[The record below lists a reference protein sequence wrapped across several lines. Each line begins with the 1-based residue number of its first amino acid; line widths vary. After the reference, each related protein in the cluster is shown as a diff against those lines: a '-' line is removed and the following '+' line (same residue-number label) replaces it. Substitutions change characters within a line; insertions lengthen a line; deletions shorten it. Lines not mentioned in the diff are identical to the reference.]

1 MGIKFLATIASLAV
15 LLMAI
20 ELVRREKLTFKY
32 AFGWMVISG
41 WGLFFTIFDRLLFKI
56 AYALGFQLPS
66 NFIFFT
72 LLTAF
77 VFLSLMLTI
86 FLSQQNNRN
95 DTMAHKIAFLEYEI
109 EELKKKVKKEA
120 KNDEKK

>member
-1 MGIKFLATIASLAV
+1 MLKILTLTIAVIILWIV
-15 LLMAI
+15 I
-20 ELVRREKLTFKY
+20 ELTRKEKLTFKY
-32 AFGWMVISG
+32 AFAWILVGLLAILGVVFDG
-41 WGLFFTIFDRLLFKI
+41 GLFQI
-56 AYALGFQLPS
+56 ARWFGFQLPS

-95 DTMAHKIAFLEYEI
+95 DKMAQKIAFLEYEI
-109 EELKKKVKKEA
+109 EELKKKNKNEA
-120 KNDEKK
+120 KDNEKK

>member
-1 MGIKFLATIASLAV
+1 MMLKILTLTIA
-15 LLMAI
+15 AI
-20 ELVRREKLTFKY
+20 ILWIVIGLTRKEKLTFKY
-32 AFGWMVISG
+32 AFAWILVGLLAILGVVFDQ
-41 WGLFFTIFDRLLFKI
+41 GLFQI
-56 AYALGFQLPS
+56 ARWLGFQLPS

-72 LLTAF
+72 LLTVF

-120 KNDEKK
+120 KDDEKK